1 MMEPKNPLDY
11 LTTFIGNEKAVKN
24 YLSISGMSQSDI
36 TDFMTGNGMLPLK
49 ISRQISKE
57 YSEFNA
63 KEFLKIEDTYVNYI
77 DHKHIEDLS
86 ALFLIKK
93 DQVLMLTS
101 GEYNERH
108 CDYIV
113 TALEDFD
120 SHKLGLEFNEH
131 TSPTDKNEIEIAF
144 YKWLENRGVVK
155 FHNFSEI
162 HVSYEFG
169 SKKKEIC
176 LASL

>member
-24 YLSISGMSQSDI
+24 YLSIAGMSQSDI

-131 TSPTDKNEIEIAF
+131 TSPTDKDEIEIAF

-176 LASL
+176 LTSL

>member
-1 MMEPKNPLDY
+1 MELSQLLVLDR
-11 LTTFIGNEKAVKN
+11 
-24 YLSISGMSQSDI
+24 MHSQFFYRLIQNQNIRIVNLCDSDNL
-36 TDFMTGNGMLPLK
+36 GK
-49 ISRQISKE
+49 IVSNADVEIEISKE
-57 YSEFNA
+57 YFEFNA

-93 DQVLMLTS
+93 DQVIMLTS

-120 SHKLGLEFNEH
+120 SHKLSLEFNEY
-131 TSPTDKNEIEIAF
+131 TSATDKKQIEIAF

-162 HVSYEFG
+162 HVSYVFG
-169 SKKKEIC
+169 GKKKEIC
-176 LASL
+176 LAPL